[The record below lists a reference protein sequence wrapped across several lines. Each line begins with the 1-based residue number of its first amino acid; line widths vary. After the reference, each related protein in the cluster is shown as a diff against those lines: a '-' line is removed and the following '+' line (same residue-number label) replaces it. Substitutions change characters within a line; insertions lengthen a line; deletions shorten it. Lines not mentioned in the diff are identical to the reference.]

1 MIIPSSNSKNEKE
14 NVTTTRNK
22 VVAIPS
28 SLNLILVTSSK
39 DKRENVT
46 RIKNGIMPSSL
57 TLILVTIRFGASL
70 RLSLLQLDLG
80 PPLLVSV

>member
-1 MIIPSSNSKNEKE
+1 MLLQPGIKWWLYHPPLILS
-14 NVTTTRNK
+14 
-22 VVAIPS
+22 
-28 SLNLILVTSSK
+28 NLILVTSSK

>member
-22 VVAIPS
+22 AVAIPS

-57 TLILVTIRFGASL
+57 TLILVTIRFGASFAGKCL
-70 RLSLLQLDLG
+70 KL
-80 PPLLVSV
+80 PLHVRKK